1 MYTKQRVKQIIT
13 SSYETI
19 SAIKKDN
26 PPFSY
31 CNSKEILDNLLSFHF
46 DTVTRDVKIRRFFLF
61 TYCYL
66 LLVTQK
72 TFQ

>member
-26 PPFSY
+26 PPFY
-31 CNSKEILDNLLSFHF
+31 FHIVIPRKF
-46 DTVTRDVKIRRFFLF
+46 
-61 TYCYL
+61 
-66 LLVTQK
+66 
-72 TFQ
+72 